1 MKDGGTMTHEPCRA
15 DINISRIPVAGIGG
29 IGMIVVAVAMAATF
43 PLTRWVLLL
52 GVGGGVLLAC
62 AMILLRRR

>member
-1 MKDGGTMTHEPCRA
+1 MIDQPRRA

-29 IGMIVVAVAMAATF
+29 LGMIVVAVAMAATF
-43 PLTRWVLLL
+43 PLTRWVLLM
-52 GVGGGVLLAC
+52 GVLGGVLLAG